1 MEMVTSKGQIE
12 ARFRSMRIIHP
23 FAEGAFDVM
32 DQMRE
37 CKQLSEDG
45 EEQLAGTLFA
55 DSHAGKSTTMRM
67 YLETRIYPECIARG
81 MFKPNT
87 PMAHVLK
94 LQKLVLFIEI
104 PPDTRVKALVSAVL
118 RALNDPNPTKGDVD
132 DMIYRAE
139 LLLRRHKVEL
149 LIFDEVG
156 HLVVPRKAGDQAMRI
171 HNHLKSFL
179 RKGYPVLFVGIEDA
193 RIKVFN
199 EKQIE
204 RREMN
209 DIDYPKLDYS
219 IDKHKELFKDFCA
232 DFAISLME
240 KGITREMSDFIG
252 ENDEILLSLFQASL
266 GLFGGVARI
275 AEKACKLVFDEGAA
289 KVEVRHLEAAVDG
302 LNGFKKQRKGE
313 PKPNPF
319 RQSLDASNS
328 VAAYAA

>member
-12 ARFRSMRIIHP
+12 ALFRSMRIIHSL
-23 FAEGAFDVM
+23 AEKAFDEL

-37 CKQLSEDG
+37 CKRLSEDG

-81 MFKPNT
+81 LFKPGT

-104 PPDTRVKALVSAVL
+104 PPETRVKALISAVL
-118 RALNDPNPTKGDVD
+118 KALDDPTPTKGDVD

-139 LLLRRHKVEL
+139 ILLRKHKVEL
-149 LIFDEVG
+149 IIFDEVG
-156 HLVVPRKAGDQAMRI
+156 HLTIPKKAGDQAMRI

-179 RKGYPVLFVGIEDA
+179 RKGYPVAFVGIKEA
-193 RIKVFN
+193 RAKIFN

-209 DIDYPKLDYS
+209 DIEYPELDYS
-219 IDKHKELFKDFCA
+219 IDADKNTFRDFCA
-232 DFAISLME
+232 DFAISLLE
-240 KGITREMSDFIG
+240 KGITRELSDFIG
-252 ENDEILLSLFQASL
+252 EKDVILAPLFQASL

-275 AEKACKLVFDEGAA
+275 AEKACKLVFDEGAPRI
-289 KVEVRHLEAAVDG
+289 EVRHLEEAVDS
-302 LNGFKKQRKGE
+302 LNGFKKGRKGQ
-313 PKPNPF
+313 PKPNAF
-319 RQSLDASNS
+319 RDGKACANLVSADA
-328 VAAYAA
+328 A

>member
-1 MEMVTSKGQIE
+1 MEMVKSKGEI
-12 ARFRSMRIIHP
+12 ASRFRSMRIIHP
-23 FAEGAFDVM
+23 FAESAFDEM
-32 DQMRE
+32 DEMRE
-37 CKQLSEDG
+37 CKRSSADG

-67 YLETRIYPECIARG
+67 YLETRIYHECIARG
-81 MFKPNT
+81 MYKANT
-87 PMAHVLK
+87 PLADVLS

-104 PPDTRVKALVSAVL
+104 PPDTRVKSLISAILIALD
-118 RALNDPNPTKGDVD
+118 DPTPTKGDVD

-139 LLLRRHKVEL
+139 VLLKRHKVEL
-149 LIFDEVG
+149 IIFDEVG
-156 HLVVPRKAGDQAMRI
+156 HLVVPQKAGDQAMRI
-171 HNHLKSFL
+171 HNHLKSLL
-179 RKGYPVLFVGIEDA
+179 RKGFPVLFVGIEEA
-193 RIKVFN
+193 RIKIFN

-209 DIDYPKLDYS
+209 DIDYPKLDYA
-219 IDKHKELFKDFCA
+219 IDAHKETFRDFCA

-240 KGITREMSDFIG
+240 KGITREVSDFIG
-252 ENDEILLSLFQASL
+252 QEDEILVCLFQASM

-289 KVEVRHLEAAVDG
+289 KVEVSHLEAAVDS

-319 RQSLDASNS
+319 RDLREATNPEEAH
-328 VAAYAA
+328 AA